1 MLFFLN
7 RNQDAEVK
15 TQMTEELSRNPVGPK
30 GVLRLMLFR
39 AVKIIAACLVL
50 TLLFS
55 LVLLQNYA
63 WLFLFLGAIFGL
75 VIFLSLRFL
84 ENRFGDHQSREVSRK
99 SPEVTSVVESE
110 HSTPIGVVKD

>member
-1 MLFFLN
+1 M
-7 RNQDAEVK
+7 K

-39 AVKIIAACLVL
+39 AAKIMAACLVL

-75 VIFLSLRFL
+75 AIFLSLRFL
-84 ENRFGDHQSREVSRK
+84 ENRFGDDQK
-99 SPEVTSVVESE
+99 SESSGKSSEMTSLAQSE
-110 HSTPIGVVKD
+110 HTPPIGAVEGSGFRK